1 MSWQVQRQLGWLLVA
16 SSILVFLF
24 MFFVGMLAEHPDPK
38 TGRIVAA
45 GLDPTAAMLLGPFLV
60 GVLLIATPRTR

>member
-1 MSWQVQRQLGWLLVA
+1 
-16 SSILVFLF
+16 

-60 GVLLIATPRTR
+60 GVLLIATSRTR